1 MFSHT
6 AAAALAVGLG
16 LTTALLAQSSPEILD
31 VAFTLNGVEK
41 SIRQTET
48 LDTAQVSAFHKPG
61 PNCGPLCI
69 APLAASSAVPTVGE
83 REVIRFIADKV
94 ALGEGLLIDSRQPED
109 RAAGFISASVNVP
122 YSLLQPDNPY
132 VADIMQALGARA
144 FEGTLNFSD
153 AMPLVVFDDGPT
165 TNDASTFIAAL
176 IAAGYPAEKLSYY
189 RGGMLVWTALG
200 LNTQDAKS

>member
-61 PNCGPLCI
+61 PNCG
-69 APLAASSAVPTVGE
+69 E

-109 RAAGFISASVNVP
+109 RAARFITASVNVP

-200 LNTQDAKS
+200 LNTQDSKS